1 MPRSRITGFFFVLC
15 INYVNL
21 PKDSDACKEIV
32 SEKGQMEPYHSYHWR
47 CEEYRVLFL
56 VIDSQ
61 VRYEVEVEDIVF
73 SLLSTFLFSICYHF
87 FSFLKSFS

>member
-47 CEEYRVLFL
+47 FDFTLPKDGHLSVTS
-56 VIDSQ
+56 VIQIMAIHIYS
-61 VRYEVEVEDIVF
+61 
-73 SLLSTFLFSICYHF
+73 
-87 FSFLKSFS
+87 